1 MEEVP
6 RQLNSL
12 KVDKHDVPAT
22 LERLGKLTGFFKSI
36 LTLAKQKAFSKQ
48 KAVLTCFLKHGRLAV
63 EHFTKK
69 WMPLLEEWLSDHQE
83 DIMREVMKSFQQG
96 TRQLHTICSHGKAA
110 QELGIA
116 ALVPKTKKTLE
127 TLMFRVKVMTEKLD
141 GEAFSVGN
149 LSTETGTSSRRSPT
163 RCRRRRR
170 KPTTRPTTPEL
181 REG

>member
-149 LSTETGTSSRRSPT
+149 LKHRDIDGNVVSSQPDPMS
-163 RCRRRRR
+163 
-170 KPTTRPTTPEL
+170 E
-181 REG
+181 EEEEADDAADDA